1 MGETTWKR
9 TGTLVYE
16 LNEAGTNRWTA
27 LVEPAGL
34 GSATQ
39 AERVG
44 IATLMAAVPDLRDV
58 LAAIVAGI
66 EAGDTATVWGLV
78 DDARNALAQGGAL

>member
-9 TGTLVYE
+9 TGTTVYA
-16 LNEAGTNRWTA
+16 LNEAGMNRWWA
-27 LVEPAGL
+27 KVRAAGT
-34 GSATQ
+34 GSAD
-39 AERVG
+39 AAECERV
-44 IATLMAAVPDLRDV
+44 AALMADAPDLRDV

-78 DDARNALAQGGAL
+78 DDARNALANAGAL